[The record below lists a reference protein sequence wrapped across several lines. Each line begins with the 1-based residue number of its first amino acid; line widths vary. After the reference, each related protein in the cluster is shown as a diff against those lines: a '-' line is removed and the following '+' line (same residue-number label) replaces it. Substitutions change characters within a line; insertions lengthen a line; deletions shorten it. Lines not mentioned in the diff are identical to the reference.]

1 MGKLANMTL
10 LLISGLSLEK
20 TNSFNRQLT
29 LLGAALREQGAH
41 VLFAGPVTGSSDNSR
56 VQWHLSSCGKRITQH
71 AVSSDIQGE
80 QEVHAA
86 LLLGYPDQFPLL
98 QAQDMPGFPLF
109 LWAQFSRPP
118 DPAALGTALPVP
130 LTPMTER
137 FLMESGLQQ
146 LGPVIPHGTD
156 LSQYHPLTRE
166 EKRASREEWRLHDGL
181 IIGTVGAHSP
191 RKRFDIIIRTLSCLQ
206 SMGMKTQ
213 LLIKTDRIR
222 SIDGTDLE
230 ELARRYGVLPRI
242 KIITGELTEAEMR
255 SLYGSMDIYLNLSEW
270 EGFCIP
276 VLEAM
281 ACGIPVA
288 CLPLQGPGEIVPY
301 GDLFIQGYRQFDED
315 GTLLCEADPQEAA
328 ELILQAA
335 GEPAILEDLGRLGM
349 QEARKYFDIRLVAQH
364 WLELIAG

>member
-1 MGKLANMTL
+1 MTL
-10 LLISGLSLEK
+10 LLMSGLSLEK
-20 TNSFNRQLT
+20 ANSFNRQLA

-41 VLFAGPVTGSSDNSR
+41 VLIAGPSTGSSGGSIM
-56 VQWHLSSCGKRITQH
+56 QGHLSGSGKNADRH
-71 AVSSDIQGE
+71 AVCSHVHIE
-80 QEVHAA
+80 QEIHAA

-98 QAQDMPGFPLF
+98 QVQDMPDFPLF

-118 DPAALGTALPVP
+118 DPTAFGTALPVP

-156 LSQYHPLTRE
+156 LSLYHPFTRE
-166 EKRASREEWRLHDGL
+166 KKRASRAEWGLHDSL
-181 IIGTVGAHSP
+181 VIGTVGAHSP
-191 RKRFDIIIRTLSCLQ
+191 RKRLDIIIRTLSCLQ
-206 SMGMKTQ
+206 SMGMETQ

-281 ACGIPVA
+281 SCGIPVA

-301 GDLFIQGYRQFDED
+301 GDLFIQGYRQFDEE
-315 GTLLCEADPQEAA
+315 GTLLCEADPQETA
-328 ELILQAA
+328 ELILHAA
-335 GEPAILEDLGRLGM
+335 GEPAILEDLSRLGI
-349 QEARKYFDIRLVAQH
+349 QEVQRCFDIRVVAQH

>member
-1 MGKLANMTL
+1 MTL
-10 LLISGLSLEK
+10 LLMSGLSLEK
-20 TNSFNRQLT
+20 ANSFNRQLA
-29 LLGAALREQGAH
+29 LLGAALREQGIN
-41 VLFAGPVTGSSDNSR
+41 VLIAGPSTGSSGGSIM
-56 VQWHLSSCGKRITQH
+56 QGHLSGSGKNADRY
-71 AVSSDIQGE
+71 AVCSHVHIE
-80 QEVHAA
+80 QEIHAA
-86 LLLGYPDQFPLL
+86 LLLGHPDQFPLL
-98 QAQDMPGFPLF
+98 QVQVMPDFPLF
-109 LWAQFSRPP
+109 LWAQFSRPS

-156 LSQYHPLTRE
+156 LSLYFPLIGE
-166 EKRASREEWRLHDGL
+166 EKRVSRAEWGLHDGL
-181 IIGTVGAHSP
+181 VIGTVGAHSP

-206 SMGMKTQ
+206 SMGMETQ

-242 KIITGELTEAEMR
+242 KIITGELTESEMR

-281 ACGIPVA
+281 ACGIAVA

-328 ELILQAA
+328 ELILHAA
-335 GEPAILEDLGRLGM
+335 GEPAMLEDLGRLGI